1 MRRKTLA
8 AAVAVF
14 VTRFRSGFPMAFV
27 TAGILL
33 SFAPASAASWG
44 ANYFPNIPLTTQDGK
59 TVHLYDDLLKD
70 KKVVINF
77 IYTRCGDSC
86 PLETAR
92 LAQVQRILGDR
103 MGRDIFFYSFSVD
116 PVRDTPEELKAYA
129 AKYHAG
135 PGWLFLTGKKA
146 DIDIV
151 RKKVG
156 LAAHAD
162 ENEITDHS
170 TSIMIGNT
178 ASGQW
183 IRDSSMDNAQY
194 IAVIIRDWLSS
205 WTDRAPGSGYGGQ
218 SYAEKRPLPASAAD
232 KGTYLFQTR
241 CSACHTIGEG
251 DGLGPDL
258 LGVTTVRKPDWLA
271 GMIAA
276 PNEMLSKKDPVA
288 TALFARFKEVRM
300 PNLRLGEVDVN
311 ALIGFLKAQDAAHE
325 GGHRKAAAVGA
336 APDVPGKPAQ

>member
-1 MRRKTLA
+1 MRPKCLA
-8 AAVAVF
+8 VLLTAAIF
-14 VTRFRSGFPMAFV
+14 VSV
-27 TAGILL
+27 T
-33 SFAPASAASWG
+33 PASAAAWG

-129 AKYHAG
+129 EKYHAG

-146 DIDIV
+146 DIEAV
-151 RKKVG
+151 RKKLG
-156 LAAHAD
+156 QAARAG

-170 TSIMIGNT
+170 TSLMIGNT
-178 ASGQW
+178 ATGQW
-183 IRDSSMDNAQY
+183 IRDSSLDNAQY
-194 IAVIIRDWLSS
+194 LAVIVRDWLSS
-205 WTDRAPGSGYGGQ
+205 WTDRTAGASDANQ
-218 SYAEKRPLPASAAD
+218 SYAEKRPLPPSVAD
-232 KGTYLFQTR
+232 KGAYLFQTR
-241 CSACHTIGEG
+241 CSACHAFGEG

-258 LGVTTVRKPDWLA
+258 LGVTTVRRLEWLA

-276 PNEMLSKKDPVA
+276 PNEMLSNKDPIA
-288 TALFARFKEVRM
+288 TALFARYKEMRM
-300 PNLRLGEVDVN
+300 PNLRLGDVDVN
-311 ALIGFLKAQDAAHE
+311 ALIGYLKAQDAAHNA
-325 GGHRKAAAVGA
+325 G
-336 APDVPGKPAQ
+336 PGKR